1 MTEKL
6 RVDSIDEIVAGISV
20 LMDTDGFGA
29 RATGLLGRTF
39 DLKSAY
45 KQFGVDAAHAERLRI
60 AVKRSGVE

>member
-29 RATGLLGRTF
+29 RLLVFWEGH
-39 DLKSAY
+39 L
-45 KQFGVDAAHAERLRI
+45 I
-60 AVKRSGVE
+60 